1 MTPGARVQA
10 AIDCLDLI
18 AAAAREGGAAAD
30 TVIARYFATRRFA
43 GSKDRRAVRDLIFA
57 VVRTIGDCPA
67 NGRGALIGYA
77 RANDPDLLALFGTG
91 GHAPAA
97 IEAREPASTPSLAP
111 TWLLA
116 KLAARFGDD
125 MPRQAVALLGRA
137 PLDLRVNT
145 LKATRDDIVIAGAE
159 PTRFAPDGLRLTEP
173 LDVEASDAF
182 RSGLIEIQDEGSQIA
197 VAACEAKAGMTVV
210 DLCAGAGGKT
220 LALAAAMA
228 DDGRLIATD
237 TDRGRLQRMGPR
249 LERAGVTIVDRRLL
263 DPGREAEGLA
273 DLAGVADLVLIDA
286 PCSGTGTWRRNPEA
300 RWRLTPTRLA
310 RLVEAQTRLLD
321 LAAPL
326 VRPGGSLVYVV
337 CSLLP
342 DEGDAPLNAF
352 VAKNPA
358 FTRQPLRNLL
368 PGPVVNQLVLTPG
381 DQGCDGFYIAR
392 VTRGC

>member
-67 NGRGALIGYA
+67 SGRGALIGYA

-125 MPRQAVALLGRA
+125 MPRQAAALLGRA

-197 VAACEAKAGMTVV
+197 VAACEAQAGMTVV

-228 DDGRLIATD
+228 NDGRLIATD

-273 DLAGVADLVLIDA
+273 DLIGVADLVLIDA

-310 RLVEAQTRLLD
+310 RLVEVQTRLLD

-342 DEGDAPLNAF
+342 DEGDAPLNAL

>member
-1 MTPGARVQA
+1 MIPGARVQA

-57 VVRTIGDCPA
+57 VIRAIGDCPA
-67 NGRGALIGYA
+67 SGRGALIGYA
-77 RANDPDLLALFGTG
+77 RASAPDLLALFGTG

-97 IEAREPASTPSLAP
+97 IEPREPASTASLAP
-111 TWLLA
+111 TWLLDR
-116 KLAARFGDD
+116 LAARFGDD
-125 MPRQAVALLGRA
+125 TPRQAAALLGRA
-137 PLDLRVNT
+137 PLDLRINT
-145 LKATRDDIVIAGAE
+145 LKATRSDVVIAGAE
-159 PTRFAPDGLRLTEP
+159 PTPFAPDGLRLTEP
-173 LDVEASDAF
+173 FDVEASEAF
-182 RSGLIEIQDEGSQIA
+182 RAGHIEIQDEGSQLA
-197 VAACEAKAGMTVV
+197 VAACEAAAGMTVV

-220 LALAAAMA
+220 LGLAAAMA
-228 DDGRLIATD
+228 NSGRIVATD

-249 LERAGVTIVDRRLL
+249 LDRAGVTIVERRLL
-263 DPGREAEGLA
+263 DPGRETDGLG
-273 DLAGVADLVLIDA
+273 DLAGQADLVLIDA

-310 RLVEAQTRLLD
+310 RLVEAQTRLLG

-326 VRPGGSLVYVV
+326 VRPGGSIVYVV

-342 DEGDAPLNAF
+342 DEGNAPVDAF
-352 VAKNPA
+352 ISKNSD
-358 FTRQPLRNLL
+358 FIRQSFGNLL